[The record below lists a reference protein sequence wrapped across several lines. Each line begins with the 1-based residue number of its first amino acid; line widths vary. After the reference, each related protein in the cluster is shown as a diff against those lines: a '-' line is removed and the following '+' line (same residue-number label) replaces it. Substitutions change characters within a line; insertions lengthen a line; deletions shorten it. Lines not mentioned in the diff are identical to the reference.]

1 MTRISPSLSP
11 RNPLRRSGGAS
22 LGIAALAV
30 VTAFA
35 STARAEAPKAEDTT
49 VVTIDSDAPHTALY
63 RITGQS
69 IGLVTTPR
77 GNTGA
82 VSVTHFERVCTAPCN
97 RAVPADAQYFVD
109 APGMSTSRAFE
120 LDPGKARLNVRGGS
134 AFLRGL
140 GVYGGVYLGTTALVT
155 GGALALVGAISSSKS
170 SRDTLLP
177 IGLSLVAGG
186 AVAIAAGI
194 VLAVMNGT
202 DVETDD
208 GRQLAKATKLRL
220 TPAGLAF

>member
-1 MTRISPSLSP
+1 MKRILS
-11 RNPLRRSGGAS
+11 RRPGSVS
-22 LGIAALAV
+22 LGIAALALS
-30 VTAFA
+30 TALA
-35 STARAEAPKAEDTT
+35 STAHAEEPKAEDTT

-82 VSVTHFERVCTAPCN
+82 VSVTHFERVCAAPCN
-97 RAVPADAQYFVD
+97 RAVPAGDQYFVD

-120 LDPGKARLNVRGGS
+120 LDPGKAKLNVRGGN

-140 GVYGGVYLGTTALVT
+140 GAYAGIYLGTTALVT

-170 SRDTLLP
+170 SQDTLLP
-177 IGLSLVAGG
+177 IGLSLAGGG

-194 VLAVMNGT
+194 VLVVMNGT

-208 GRQLAKATKLRL
+208 GRQLAKATRPSGPRL
-220 TPAGLAF
+220 TPSGFVF